1 MFFICDVKGSGD
13 TPHTAKPSS
22 STLEIL
28 PTDIGD
34 AVGQT
39 LSNNA
44 KYHLLTKHWKPSES
58 FNFPTRKQ
66 GSKVRKF
73 QHRWLS
79 AHPWLAYSKNKQG
92 AFCKW
97 CVLFAKE
104 VDLELGQLVT
114 SPLHEFAKG
123 ADYLAKHEKLAYHQ
137 FSKTKAESFKRTQ
150 EDKTSS
156 VAEMLNTEA
165 EVSKLRIRNGLESIV
180 KAIVFLARQGLP
192 LRGHRAESTGSID
205 TNAFSGM
212 TIKGQDENG
221 GNLLSLLSLQC
232 SSDSPLAEH
241 LQKSSKNRIYVSKT
255 SQGRIIE
262 EAARQITQKIT
273 AEIKESRLFSLMID
287 ECGDRSNKEQLAI
300 TVRYVHHKEVKE
312 KFLAL
317 VECTEGTSGSS
328 IAQMISTQLED
339 LGLDL
344 NDMVA
349 LTTDGAGNMMG
360 RIRGTAAILQESVPN
375 LVHVH
380 CLAHNLNLVVVA
392 ASKSRYIQDMFT
404 TVQAAFSF
412 FSPSPKRTEA
422 LKQKIQESD
431 RSERVKL
438 KLKDVCRT
446 RWVERY
452 NSLET
457 MLILLPDVVNTLE
470 DIIHQRDSDWN
481 KETVDRASALMERLT
496 SYKFSVVLVTA
507 TNILLNTTGLC
518 KKLQGRSFDIVQAV
532 EEISNT
538 LENLTELRDE
548 CDVESSR
555 RLTIWFEKIKE
566 LCPVLQV
573 QPCMPRVV

>member
-1 MFFICDVKGSGD
+1 
-13 TPHTAKPSS
+13 
-22 STLEIL
+22 
-28 PTDIGD
+28 
-34 AVGQT
+34 
-39 LSNNA
+39 
-44 KYHLLTKHWKPSES
+44 
-58 FNFPTRKQ
+58 
-66 GSKVRKF
+66 
-73 QHRWLS
+73 
-79 AHPWLAYSKNKQG
+79 
-92 AFCKW
+92 
-97 CVLFAKE
+97 
-104 VDLELGQLVT
+104 
-114 SPLHEFAKG
+114 
-123 ADYLAKHEKLAYHQ
+123 
-137 FSKTKAESFKRTQ
+137 
-150 EDKTSS
+150 
-156 VAEMLNTEA
+156 MLNTKA

-192 LRGHRAESTGSID
+192 FRGHRAESKGSID

-212 TIKGQDENG
+212 TIKAQDENG
-221 GNLLSLLSLQC
+221 GNLLSLLSLQS
-232 SSDSPLAEH
+232 SSDIPLAEH

-273 AEIKESRLFSLMID
+273 AEIKESRLYSLMID

-300 TVRYVHHKEVKE
+300 TARYVHHKEVKE
-312 KFLAL
+312 KFL

-349 LTTDGAGNMMG
+349 LTTDGTGNMMG
-360 RIRGTAAILQESVPN
+360 RIRGTAAILQESVPH

-392 ASKSRYIQDMFT
+392 ASKSRYIQDIFT
-404 TVQAAFSF
+404 KVQAALSF

-431 RSERVKL
+431 RSECVKL
-438 KLKDVCRT
+438 KLKDVCGT
-446 RWVERY
+446 RWVDRY

-457 MLILLPDVVNTLE
+457 MLILLPVVVNTLE

-481 KETVDRASALMERLT
+481 KETVDQASALMEQLT
-496 SYKFSVVLVTA
+496 SYKFIVVLRTA
-507 TNILLNTTGLC
+507 TNILLTTKRLC
-518 KKLQGRSFDIVQAV
+518 KKLQGKSFDIVQAV
-532 EEISNT
+532 EISNT

-566 LCPVLQV
+566 LCSVLQV
-573 QPCMPRVV
+573 QPCMPRVVGRQVHRNSIPADNPEQFYIRNVVIPFLDDIIGNMRERYDLKNKHLLTLFGLLPASIIKLKDSADRKYMHAY